1 MSDKIQ
7 NKIQMKKKF
16 YMGTNS
22 TGYELY
28 SLLQS
33 SNTRGSINVCH
44 VYKKKKEQTKTCQRI
59 YDEKVVSMKPT
70 KDTLHC
76 MLPLYL
82 LGVLIQPRQ
91 GQHSCF
97 WLKCSK
103 DTCKLI

>member
-28 SLLQS
+28 SLLQ
-33 SNTRGSINVCH
+33 TH
-44 VYKKKKEQTKTCQRI
+44 VGPSMSVMYNSLQEKKEQTKTCQRI

-70 KDTLHC
+70 RTHC
-76 MLPLYL
+76 IVCYL
-82 LGVLIQPRQ
+82 
-91 GQHSCF
+91 C
-97 WLKCSK
+97 
-103 DTCKLI
+103 TY